1 MAREQFR
8 NLTEPMYYILL
19 ALKEERHGYEI
30 MQMIDEFTNGRVQV
44 GPGTLYNLL
53 SRFQSEGIIRLLS
66 DDGRRKTYKLTKD
79 GEQVLDEELRR
90 LKKMVIDGENILNI
104 PIKEQDT
111 SKENIKIKIKKDDDL
126 FY

>member
-1 MAREQFR
+1 MAIEQFR

-53 SRFQSEGIIRLLS
+53 SRFQGEGIIRLLS

-79 GEQVLDEELRR
+79 GDLVLDQELNR
-90 LKKMVIDGENILNI
+90 LKKMVTDGENILNI
-104 PIKEQDT
+104 HEKELERPKT
-111 SKENIKIKIKKDDDL
+111 NLRTKIKKDDDL
-126 FY
+126 FF